1 MAPARRRRARRAP
14 GLGLALGLLLA
25 PAATAATPGG
35 EGGGGAWGGG
45 GGGGGGAHT
54 SNWAV
59 IVSTSRFWF
68 NYRHSANALSIY
80 RTCRRLGIPDSRI
93 LLFLPDDVACNP
105 RNAFPGRVFN
115 HRGRGVDL
123 VGEALEVDY
132 RGAELTVENFLRVLT
147 GRHRAGTPLS
157 KRLLSDS
164 RSNVLLY
171 VTGHGGD
178 EFMKFQDREQLL
190 AQDLADAVAQMRE
203 QGRFR
208 ELLVVVETCE
218 ASTMVSKLRTP
229 GVVAL
234 SSSEKGEKS
243 YSHHSDAVVGV
254 SVIDQFT
261 FYALQFMEQLQ
272 VGSAATLADLVD
284 FLGRQRINSTVRL
297 RAGLLGRNPT
307 GVKVTE
313 FFGSALEA
321 VPVVLVGGQPAE
333 VAGRVEALRWELRGE
348 RSGTRGGEGGGGG
361 GAGGALQEE
370 NAGDGG
376 DGGCGGSPRA
386 PAVAQFASPLP
397 AFPSELIPAGFALL
411 VAAALLPAVVP

>member
-1 MAPARRRRARRAP
+1 M
-14 GLGLALGLLLA
+14 
-25 PAATAATPGG
+25 
-35 EGGGGAWGGG
+35 
-45 GGGGGGAHT
+45 
-54 SNWAV
+54 
-59 IVSTSRFWF
+59 
-68 NYRHSANALSIY
+68 
-80 RTCRRLGIPDSRI
+80 
-93 LLFLPDDVACNP
+93 
-105 RNAFPGRVFN
+105 
-115 HRGRGVDL
+115 DL

-132 RGAELTVENFLRVLT
+132 RGAELTVENFQRVLT

>member
-1 MAPARRRRARRAP
+1 MAPPRRRRARRTA
-14 GLGLALGLLLA
+14 GLGLALGALLA
-25 PAATAATPGG
+25 PAAASAAL
-35 EGGGGAWGGG
+35 GGG
-45 GGGGGGAHT
+45 GGSGGGDGGTHT

-147 GRHRAGTPLS
+147 GRHRAGTPPS
-157 KRLLSDS
+157 KRLLSDR

-190 AQDLADAVAQMRE
+190 AQDLADAVAQMHE

-218 ASTMVSKLRTP
+218 ASTMVSKIRTP

-243 YSHHSDAVVGV
+243 YSHHSDSVVGV

-272 VGSAATLADLVD
+272 VGSATTLTDLVG
-284 FLGRQRINSTVRL
+284 FLRRQRINSTVRL
-297 RAGLLGRNPT
+297 RAGLLGRDPAS
-307 GVKVTE
+307 VKVTE
-313 FFGSALEA
+313 FFGSALET
-321 VPVVLVGGQPAE
+321 VPVVLLGGGPAE
-333 VAGRVEALRWELRGE
+333 VAGRVETLRWELHRDRGVE
-348 RSGTRGGEGGGGG
+348 RGGG
-361 GAGGALQEE
+361 GAGSGGAGGAPQEE
-370 NAGDGG
+370 KAGG
-376 DGGCGGSPRA
+376 DGREGGSGSSPRVT
-386 PAVAQFASPLP
+386 AVAQFASPLP
-397 AFPSELIPAGFALL
+397 VFPSDLVPAGLALL
-411 VAAALLPAVVP
+411 VAAAVLPALVP